1 MLGLTETEVKLF
13 RKKYNAKVSSTKH
26 RTDKNGQ
33 KIEMLLTLEDYIKL
47 YKNKGVLPSREY
59 VLSRCNDEGHYS
71 LGNVFIQ
78 HSLQNICDA
87 VGKTSDLDLKI
98 NQYCIENDYS
108 RRTVKSL
115 LKRGILSL

>member
-1 MLGLTETEVKLF
+1 MLGLTESEVKF
-13 RKKYNAKVSSTKH
+13 FKKKYTNKVSSTKG
-26 RTDKNGQ
+26 RVDKSGK

-47 YKNKGVLPSREY
+47 YMNKGVYPSRSY
-59 VLSRCNDEGHYS
+59 VLSRINDEGNYA

-78 HSLQNICDA
+78 HNLQNVCDA

-108 RRTVKSL
+108 RRIVKSL
-115 LKRGILSL
+115 LKRGVLVL